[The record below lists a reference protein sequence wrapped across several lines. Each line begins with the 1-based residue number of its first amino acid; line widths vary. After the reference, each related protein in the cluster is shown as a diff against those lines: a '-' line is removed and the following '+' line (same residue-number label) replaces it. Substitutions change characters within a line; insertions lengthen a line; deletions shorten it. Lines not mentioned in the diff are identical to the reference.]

1 MSNLLTAAE
10 AFAALQKGKTVLCRY
25 AGNGVLKADKSFS
38 TLDQMPA
45 TVFGQPHYEFCI
57 QVEKTVLAEIPFT
70 KPVEPHDLEDGQ
82 VIYIVMPSHI
92 LRTTYS
98 SDNGEICL
106 SVANGFAQLDE
117 ENAKLQLQAI
127 GKTFGNIITE
137 IEVKDGFNDKP
148 KKSRSKKEPQAKA
161 EKIVIEKSTKDISL
175 ALDSAIVVTE
185 GSYVSSSEDFLNQP
199 KAEPELKPVV
209 HAQFE
214 ILLDA
219 IRICQSEKE
228 LDSTCANLEKEG
240 FTQEQI
246 DQINL
251 AKQERLIELDFIE
264 MDAADTASEQVFSD
278 LDAQANDEVATISM
292 PENYE
297 SLVQSIQNF
306 HTPEEVNSVIRY
318 TTKWTEEQRK
328 PLLNEMHKRLAEL
341 KQTKQEDDGLSP
353 LIVRLQ
359 YAADLKT
366 LEELELEIPS
376 RHQDVHKTL
385 WNMAKKRRRQ
395 LKAAAHEPA
404 YLLQDGL

>member
-1 MSNLLTAAE
+1 MNNLLTASE

-25 AGNGVLKADKSFS
+25 AGDGTLKADKSFS

-45 TVFGQPHYEFCI
+45 TVFGLPNYEFCI
-57 QVEKTVLAEIPFT
+57 QLETTVLAEITFT
-70 KPVEPHDLEDGQ
+70 KPVEPHELEDGQ

-92 LRTTYS
+92 LRTIYS

-127 GKTFGNIITE
+127 GKTFGNIITD
-137 IEVKDGFNDKP
+137 IEVKIGSNNKP
-148 KKSRSKKEPQAKA
+148 RQQRGKKTQPAKD
-161 EKIVIEKSTKDISL
+161 ESTIEIIEQTNVTTSEDSL
-175 ALDSAIVVTE
+175 VQSEDFPENIGTALDSAIIITE
-185 GSYVSSSEDFLNQP
+185 QPYVSSSEDFLTQSTN
-199 KAEPELKPVV
+199 EPDTKPNVS
-209 HAQFE
+209 AQFE

-240 FTQEQI
+240 FSPAQI
-246 DQINL
+246 KSIDE
-251 AKQERLIELDFIE
+251 AKQNRLTE
-264 MDAADTASEQVFSD
+264 
-278 LDAQANDEVATISM
+278 LDAQEIDAVASV

-341 KQTKQEDDGLSP
+341 KQTKQQDDGLSP

-376 RHQDVHKTL
+376 SHPDVHKTL
-385 WNMAKKRRRQ
+385 WNMAKKRRSQ
-395 LKAAAHEPA
+395 LNAAAHEPT
-404 YLLQDGL
+404 YLLEDGL